1 MRSKV
6 SAVLLGATGLGLL
19 GQGNQFLLIIT
30 GLGSLGMV
38 NSMMQ
43 QMSQQLELGNVERL
57 RSIKGTVL
65 VSQCISLGVM
75 IVVLLL
81 TLHQLGVFLF
91 NNTTGTYAGV
101 LALIIITAPLNVLA
115 SNYLEGFFVG
125 YQRFDLY
132 VRASSITTILGL
144 VIFVPCVYLW
154 GVKGGLINIAIGE
167 VLLFLLFLYHLLKI
181 VNWREIFVFRF
192 DRSLFKGMFTDG
204 MINLIC
210 GSLQILFS
218 LLVRQLIL
226 SQKGAF
232 FNGIYQFSTS
242 ITAYYAPFITN
253 MLWAKYF
260 PEISAKGITAA
271 TAKMLEH
278 TILFISLA
286 TAAVI
291 SGIMVYPQLMIR
303 ILASTEFL
311 ASQQYLSLQFIGD
324 FWYFIFYTYTVF
336 LLAMRTTGKYLVVW
350 VAFLAIQYIGVK
362 LMMGYKGIEGAMIA
376 YIIGSAVMGLIAL
389 FHFGRILAK
398 HITFTGTYLIILTLF
413 LIVAAQGTLS
423 YMASPVIYR
432 IGVIA
437 LGALI
442 VYKPVRKAF

>member
-1 MRSKV
+1 
-6 SAVLLGATGLGLL
+6 
-19 GQGNQFLLIIT
+19 
-30 GLGSLGMV
+30 
-38 NSMMQ
+38 MMQ
-43 QMSQQLELGNVERL
+43 QISKHRESGNAEQL

-65 VSQCISLGVM
+65 VSQCISLGIMVA
-75 IVVLLL
+75 VLLL

-91 NNTTGTYAGV
+91 NNATGTYGGV

-125 YQRFDLY
+125 YHRFDLY

-144 VIFVPCVYLW
+144 FIFVPCVYFW
-154 GVKGGLINIAIGE
+154 GVKGGLINIAVGE
-167 VLLFLLFLYHLLKI
+167 ASLFLLFLYHLLKI
-181 VNWREIFVFRF
+181 ETWKEIFVFRF
-192 DRSLFKGMFTDG
+192 NRSLFKGMFTDG

-260 PEISAKGITAA
+260 PEISAKGMTET

-286 TAAVI
+286 TAGVI
-291 SGIMVYPQLMIR
+291 TGMMVYPQLMIR
-303 ILASTEFL
+303 ILASAEFL
-311 ASQQYLSLQFIGD
+311 ESQKYLALQFAGD

-336 LLAMRTTGKYLVVW
+336 LLAMRTTRKYLIVW
-350 VAFLAIQYIGVK
+350 LLFLATQYVGVK
-362 LMMGYKGIEGAMIA
+362 LMMGYRGIEGVMIA
-376 YIIGSAVMGLIAL
+376 YAISSALMGLAAL
-389 FHFGRILAK
+389 YHFGLILGK
-398 HITFTGTYLIILTLF
+398 HISFSGTYLIIFTLF
-413 LIVAAQGTLS
+413 LIVAAQSALT
-423 YMASPVIYR
+423 YNASPVIYR
-432 IGVIA
+432 IGVLA
-437 LGALI
+437 FGALI
-442 VYKPVRKAF
+442 MYKPIRKAF